1 MGNTKTYMEK
11 KISEINEARKRNI
24 ILSCEEID
32 NEIKFWETIKNN
44 NYSEKSEL
52 FKKIY
57 IDKILR
63 ELEKS
68 KHDNENAISPVEIDF
83 EMHFWEGLKNCELSG
98 VIESFENKIDIDKFL
113 NQLNEEK
120 LGKKNFELN
129 ASAFCIYYL
138 SEEEKRKIEEEI
150 RKIEEE
156 RRKKNLNK

>member
-11 KISEINEARKRNI
+11 KISEINAARKRNI
-24 ILSCEEID
+24 MLSCEEID

-129 ASAFCIYYL
+129 AFCIYYL

>member
-11 KISEINEARKRNI
+11 KISEINAARKRNI

-57 IDKILR
+57 IDEILR
-63 ELEKS
+63 ELKKA
-68 KHDNENAISPVEIDF
+68 KHDNENAISPVEIDY
-83 EMHFWEGLKNCELSG
+83 EMHFWEALKNCEFSG
-98 VIESFENKIDIDKFL
+98 IIESFENKIDIDKFL

-120 LGKKNFELN
+120 LEKKNFELN

-138 SEEEKRKIEEEI
+138 SEEEKRKIEEE
-150 RKIEEE
+150 RKI
-156 RRKKNLNK
+156 

>member
-11 KISEINEARKRNI
+11 KISEINEARKRKI
-24 ILSCEEID
+24 ILSYEEID

-52 FKKIY
+52 FKKID
-57 IDKILR
+57 IDQILR
-63 ELEKS
+63 ELKKA
-68 KHDNENAISPVEIDF
+68 KHDNENAISPVEIDY
-83 EMHFWEGLKNCELSG
+83 EMHFWEALKNCGFSG
-98 VIESFENKIDIDKFL
+98 EIESFENKIDIDKFL

-138 SEEEKRKIEEEI
+138 SEEEKRKIEEE
-150 RKIEEE
+150 RKI
-156 RRKKNLNK
+156 

>member
-1 MGNTKTYMEK
+1 MGNAKTYMEK
-11 KISEINEARKRNI
+11 KISEINAARKRNI

-68 KHDNENAISPVEIDF
+68 KHDNENAIGPVEIDY
-83 EMHFWEGLKNCELSG
+83 EMHFWEALKNQRFSG
-98 VIESFENKIDIDKFL
+98 EIESFENKIDIDKFL

-129 ASAFCIYYL
+129 AFCIYYL
-138 SEEEKRKIEEEI
+138 SEEEKRKIEEE
-150 RKIEEE
+150 RKI
-156 RRKKNLNK
+156 

>member
-1 MGNTKTYMEK
+1 MGNTKTYMEE

-57 IDKILR
+57 IDEILR
-63 ELEKS
+63 ELKKA
-68 KHDNENAISPVEIDF
+68 KHDNENAISPVEIDY
-83 EMHFWEGLKNCELSG
+83 EMHFWEALKNCELSG

-120 LGKKNFELN
+120 LEKKNFELN

-138 SEEEKRKIEEEI
+138 SEEEKRKIEEE
-150 RKIEEE
+150 RKI
-156 RRKKNLNK
+156 

>member
-11 KISEINEARKRNI
+11 KISEINAARKRNI

-68 KHDNENAISPVEIDF
+68 KHDNENAIGPVEIDY
-83 EMHFWEGLKNCELSG
+83 EMHFWEALKNCELSG
-98 VIESFENKIDIDKFL
+98 IIESFENKIDIDKFL

-129 ASAFCIYYL
+129 AFCIYYL
-138 SEEEKRKIEEEI
+138 SEEEKRKIEEE
-150 RKIEEE
+150 RKI
-156 RRKKNLNK
+156 

>member
-52 FKKIY
+52 FKKIC
-57 IDKILR
+57 IDEILR
-63 ELEKS
+63 ELKKA
-68 KHDNENAISPVEIDF
+68 KHDNENAISPVEIDY
-83 EMHFWEGLKNCELSG
+83 EMHFWEALKNREISEMLEL
-98 VIESFENKIDIDKFL
+98 FANKIDIDKFL

-138 SEEEKRKIEEEI
+138 SEEEKRKIEEEK
-150 RKIEEE
+150 KI
-156 RRKKNLNK
+156 

>member
-24 ILSCEEID
+24 ILSYEEID

-57 IDKILR
+57 IDEILR
-63 ELEKS
+63 QLK
-68 KHDNENAISPVEIDF
+68 KAKQDNENAISPVEIDY
-83 EMHFWEGLKNCELSG
+83 EMHFWEALKNSKFSEMLEL
-98 VIESFENKIDIDKFL
+98 FENKIDIDKFL

-138 SEEEKRKIEEEI
+138 SEEEKRKIEEE
-150 RKIEEE
+150 RKI
-156 RRKKNLNK
+156 

>member
-1 MGNTKTYMEK
+1 MGNAKTYMEK
-11 KISEINEARKRNI
+11 KISEINAARKRNI
-24 ILSCEEID
+24 MLSCEEID

-129 ASAFCIYYL
+129 AFCIYYL

>member
-1 MGNTKTYMEK
+1 MGNVKTYMEK
-11 KISEINEARKRNI
+11 KISEINAARKRNI

-63 ELEKS
+63 ELKKA
-68 KHDNENAISPVEIDF
+68 KHDNENAISPVEIDY
-83 EMHFWEGLKNCELSG
+83 EMHFWEALKNCELSG

-120 LGKKNFELN
+120 LEKKNFELN

-138 SEEEKRKIEEEI
+138 SEEEKRKIEEE
-150 RKIEEE
+150 RKI
-156 RRKKNLNK
+156 

>member
-1 MGNTKTYMEK
+1 MGNAKTYMEK
-11 KISEINEARKRNI
+11 KISEINAARKRNI

-68 KHDNENAISPVEIDF
+68 KHDNENAISPVEIDY
-83 EMHFWEGLKNCELSG
+83 EMHFWEALKNSKFSEMLEL
-98 VIESFENKIDIDKFL
+98 FENKIDIDKFL

-129 ASAFCIYYL
+129 AFCIYYL

>member
-63 ELEKS
+63 ELKKA
-68 KHDNENAISPVEIDF
+68 KHDNKNAIGPVEIDY
-83 EMHFWEGLKNCELSG
+83 EIHFWEGLKNCELSG
-98 VIESFENKIDIDKFL
+98 IIESFENKIDIDKFL

-138 SEEEKRKIEEEI
+138 SEEEKRKIEEE
-150 RKIEEE
+150 
-156 RRKKNLNK
+156 KKFE

>member
-52 FKKIY
+52 FKKID
-57 IDKILR
+57 IDEILR
-63 ELEKS
+63 ELKKA
-68 KHDNENAISPVEIDF
+68 KHDKENAISPVEIDY
-83 EMHFWEGLKNCELSG
+83 EMHFWEALKNSKMLEL
-98 VIESFENKIDIDKFL
+98 FENKIDIDKFL
-113 NQLNEEK
+113 NLLNEEK
-120 LGKKNFELN
+120 LEKKNFELN

-138 SEEEKRKIEEEI
+138 SEEEKRKIEEEK
-150 RKIEEE
+150 KI
-156 RRKKNLNK
+156 

>member
-11 KISEINEARKRNI
+11 KISEINAARKRNI

-120 LGKKNFELN
+120 LEKKNFELN